1 MKKLT
6 IRIED
11 YMYDR
16 LSLTATENKT
26 SINKIIASILKQFM
40 DQPKEINFLKETDER
55 LKTISKQIETISKR
69 QYLHFNISS
78 QHFANHSYLSNAD
91 VKYDKCLNE
100 ILEKNKNYHG

>member
-16 LSLTATENKT
+16 LNLTATENKT

-40 DQPKEINFLKETDER
+40 DQPKEINFQT
-55 LKTISKQIETISKR
+55 
-69 QYLHFNISS
+69 N
-78 QHFANHSYLSNAD
+78 
-91 VKYDKCLNE
+91 
-100 ILEKNKNYHG
+100 